1 VNQKLSPGNTI
12 DPFVVRTIHGKE
24 VSIPGD
30 PGKKFYKQFGVESSP
45 LAILN
50 PSAWGAMVKGN
61 LARDKPPMKGF
72 PENGPFGLP
81 ADFLLS
87 PEGKLVAVHYG
98 SHAYD
103 QWSVEDVLAKL
114 KTR

>member
-1 VNQKLSPGNTI
+1 M
-12 DPFVVRTIHGKE
+12 RY
-24 VSIPGD
+24 

-45 LAILN
+45 LAILS
-50 PSAWGAMVKGN
+50 PPAWGAMVKGN
-61 LARDKPPMKGF
+61 LARDKPAMKGF

-81 ADFLLS
+81 AEFLNS

-114 KTR
+114 KTC